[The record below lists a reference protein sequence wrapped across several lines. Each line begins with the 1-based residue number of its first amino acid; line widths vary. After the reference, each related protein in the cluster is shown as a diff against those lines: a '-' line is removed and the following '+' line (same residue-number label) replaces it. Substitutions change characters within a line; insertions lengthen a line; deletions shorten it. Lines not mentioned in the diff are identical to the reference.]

1 MKKVLLSVAA
11 LLAFG
16 IASAQD
22 DKTSEGGKGFSNG
35 DIFMTGAVGISSE
48 KTDDV
53 KSTSFEIAPSA
64 GMFVSDNIAVGLRLG
79 FESTKNEA
87 PLVEDE
93 KITSFMVG
101 AFGRYYTTPKNDF
114 SFFAELGAYYMT
126 NKVEQDPADEFKTN
140 TFGIQ
145 LTPNIS
151 YFVSEHFAL
160 EAGFGALSY
169 QNEKPDADGTEATN
183 RFELGLDLTQIN
195 FGLTYKF

>member
-16 IASAQD
+16 MASAQD
-22 DKTSEGGKGFSNG
+22 DKAAEGGKGFSNG

-48 KTDDV
+48 KTGDV
-53 KSTSFEIAPSA
+53 KTTDFTIAPSV
-64 GMFVSDNIAVGLRLG
+64 GMFVSDNIAVGLQVG
-79 FESTKNEA
+79 FSSSKEENPPA
-87 PLVEDE
+87 EDL
-93 KITSFMVG
+93 KTTMFMVG

-114 SFFAELGAYYMT
+114 SFFAQLGVMYGT
-126 NKVEQDPADEFKTN
+126 QKVEQDPNELKTN
-140 TFGIQ
+140 VFGAS

-169 QNEKPDADGTEATN
+169 SNSKPDVDGAESTN
-183 RFELGLDLTQIN
+183 NFELGLDLTSIN

>member
-11 LLAFG
+11 VMAFG

-22 DKTSEGGKGFSNG
+22 ATTTEGKGFSKG
-35 DIFMTGAVGISSE
+35 DIFMTGAIGISSE

-79 FESTKNEA
+79 FNSTKNEA
-87 PLVEDE
+87 PATEDE

-114 SFFAELGAYYMT
+114 SFFAELSAYYMT
-126 NKVEQDPADEFKTN
+126 NKVEQDPIEAKTN
-140 TFGIQ
+140 TFGIA

-160 EAGFGALSY
+160 EAGFGALRY
-169 QNEKPDADGTEATN
+169 ENEKPDADGAEATN
-183 RFELGLDLTQIN
+183 RFGLGLDLTQIN

>member
-11 LLAFG
+11 LFAFG

-22 DKTSEGGKGFSNG
+22 KETTGGKGFSNG
-35 DIFMTGAVGISSE
+35 DIFMTGTVGVSSE
-48 KTDDV
+48 KTGDV
-53 KSTSFEIAPSA
+53 KSTDFTIAPSV
-64 GMFVSDNIAVGLRLG
+64 GMFVSDNIAVGLEVG
-79 FESTKNEA
+79 FSSSKDENPPA
-87 PLVEDE
+87 EDI
-93 KITSFMVG
+93 KTTMFMVG

-114 SFFAELGAYYMT
+114 SFFAELGVFYGSQ
-126 NKVEQDPADEFKTN
+126 KIEQDPNELKTDV
-140 TFGIQ
+140 FGAQ

-169 QNEKPDADGTEATN
+169 TNSKPDADGAESTN
-183 RFELGLDLTQIN
+183 NFSLGLDLTSIN

>member
-11 LLAFG
+11 LFAFG

-22 DKTSEGGKGFSNG
+22 KETTGGKGFSNG
-35 DIFMTGAVGISSE
+35 DVFMTGAIGISSE
-48 KTDDV
+48 KQDEV

-79 FESTKNEA
+79 FQSTKNEA
-87 PLVEDE
+87 PATEDE

-126 NKVEQDPADEFKTN
+126 NKVEQDPAPEFKTN
-140 TFGIQ
+140 TFGIA

-169 QNEKPDADGTEATN
+169 TNEKPDVDDAEAKNT
-183 RFELGLDLTQIN
+183 FKLGLDLTQIN